1 MMNLSKNCRNHHQ
14 RALLIYDESL
24 PFHYV
29 EVVWV
34 DWLLDSV
41 LDWDFD
47 WLTAVS
53 CALVQNWLKIAWVV
67 DLAWIG
73 DLDHLDPAT
82 SLNHLTLK
90 QRKEI
95 NEVSM
100 NYTYILKEK
109 SFGVGR
115 LKH

>member
-1 MMNLSKNCRNHHQ
+1 MNLLKNCRNHHQ

-67 DLAWIG
+67 DLA
-73 DLDHLDPAT
+73 
-82 SLNHLTLK
+82 
-90 QRKEI
+90 
-95 NEVSM
+95 
-100 NYTYILKEK
+100 
-109 SFGVGR
+109 
-115 LKH
+115 

>member
-1 MMNLSKNCRNHHQ
+1 MNLLKNCRNRHQ
-14 RALLIYDESL
+14 RVLLIYDESL

-67 DLAWIG
+67 GLTWIG
-73 DLDHLDPAT
+73 DLDQFDPAT

-90 QRKEI
+90 QREII
-95 NEVSM
+95 NEV
-100 NYTYILKEK
+100 
-109 SFGVGR
+109 
-115 LKH
+115 